1 MGWLGNCLSV
11 LTWTGQAI
19 LRRMA
24 NYRTPDPD
32 LLDRGFNALAD
43 ATRRGI
49 IAPLS
54 EGEASVTDLAA
65 GYDMA
70 LPG

>member
-1 MGWLGNCLSV
+1 MLGHRATETV
-11 LTWTGQAI
+11 
-19 LRRMA
+19 
-24 NYRTPDPD
+24 
-32 LLDRGFNALAD
+32 LLDRGVNALAD